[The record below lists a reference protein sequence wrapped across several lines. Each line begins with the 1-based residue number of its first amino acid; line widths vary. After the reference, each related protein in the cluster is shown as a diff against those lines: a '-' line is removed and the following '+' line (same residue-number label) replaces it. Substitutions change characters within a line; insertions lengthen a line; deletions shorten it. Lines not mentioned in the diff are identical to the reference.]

1 MTPEPAASQ
10 TPRRRRGER
19 LSFYVWT
26 AVVLV
31 AAVVVVVVS
40 WHARGGTADPTD
52 LPAGHRLSHTSVV
65 VDSAILVFREGLETI
80 LVLAAV
86 TASFLGA
93 NRVYRRPVVA
103 GGGVALGAGVVTWLF
118 VVWLIG
124 RFHGG
129 EFDVQAA
136 TGIPSLV
143 VLLLVMNW
151 FFHKVYWTGWI
162 SAHHKRRRGLLSA
175 DPDANRRRML
185 LGLALLGFTSVYREC
200 FEVVIFLQNLRE
212 LYGASVVLEGV
223 VIGLLFT
230 AAAGVLTFALHQRLP
245 YRRLLIITGVML
257 LFVLLVS
264 VGEEVNEMQLAGWIG
279 PPGPGADRAG
289 VDGDVVLDLPQL
301 GDVRGPVHRARARD
315 RLLCRRSVPPGLAP
329 PTPRAADRPH
339 RPHPTRTARRHRDRR
354 SHRRRHRVARRLGAG
369 AGALR
374 GRQPRG
380 RLVCLYDVDVCG
392 RVSPVLSRRRLRV
405 LVGLLAAGLVAGGIV
420 ALILTR
426 GGNRR
431 STGAG
436 GESQR
441 ACPHR

>member
-1 MTPEPAASQ
+1 L
-10 TPRRRRGER
+10 G
-19 LSFYVWT
+19 FYVWT

-31 AAVVVVVVS
+31 VAVVVVVVS

-52 LPAGHRLSHTSVV
+52 LPAGDRLSHTSVV
-65 VDSAILVFREGLETI
+65 IDSAILVFREGLETI

-103 GGGVALGAGVVTWLF
+103 GGGAAIVAGVGTWLL

-136 TGIPSLV
+136 TGIPSLI
-143 VLLLVMNW
+143 VLLVVMNW

-162 SAHHKRRRGLLSA
+162 SSHHKRRRGLLSS
-175 DPDANRRRML
+175 DPDVNKRRML

-200 FEVVIFLQNLRE
+200 FEIVIFLQNLRE

-257 LFVLLVS
+257 LFVLLVA

-279 PPGPGADRAG
+279 TT
-289 VDGDVVLDLPQL
+289 
-301 GDVRGPVHRARARD
+301 PV
-315 RLLCRRSVPPGLAP
+315 PGLNLPGWTGTWFSLFPNWETFAGQFLALALVIGSYLAAQYLRVWRPRKHGQQTAHLARTPPERPADLAIGAP
-329 PTPRAADRPH
+329 I
-339 RPHPTRTARRHRDRR
+339 
-354 SHRRRHRVARRLGAG
+354 AG
-369 AGALR
+369 A
-374 GRQPRG
+374 
-380 RLVCLYDVDVCG
+380 
-392 RVSPVLSRRRLRV
+392 
-405 LVGLLAAGLVAGGIV
+405 
-420 ALILTR
+420 T
-426 GGNRR
+426 
-431 STGAG
+431 T
-436 GESQR
+436 
-441 ACPHR
+441 